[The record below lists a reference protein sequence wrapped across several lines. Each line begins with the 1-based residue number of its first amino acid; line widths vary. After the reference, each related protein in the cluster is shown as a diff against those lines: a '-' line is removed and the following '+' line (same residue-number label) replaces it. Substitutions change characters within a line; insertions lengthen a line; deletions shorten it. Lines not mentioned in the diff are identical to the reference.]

1 MRIAIL
7 ALTLAASAV
16 PASAQ
21 DAGRAAIAE
30 AAGALLQADGPRA
43 LAQLDIAGAAA
54 LDPADAAF
62 RTCVLQRLDP
72 AWTPDPPAA
81 SEPFARQALY
91 AYRQY
96 WRAASITPDRRA
108 AEEAALAGRLAVLL
122 QRPDVSDMDTAEE
135 LTLARIRSEGVHV
148 LGGRTGRLRD
158 LMLWTRQD
166 ERDTEVQLP
175 ERRQQVRIFLLDDFI
190 SRGWSNWMTCD
201 RTGTGGWVKPE
212 GLYAIVPV
220 YTSLEDEG
228 FAVTFQ
234 GHEAQHFADDASWTG
249 MPDWELEFRAKLAE
263 VAMARETRLR
273 VLGRFVQNQ
282 GDDPTEP
289 HSYANRRVL
298 SALRDRLGL
307 PSGADLGAADPPALR
322 AAAIAELRADTA
334 RRPTPLT
341 PAD

>member
-1 MRIAIL
+1 MRTAIL
-7 ALTLAASAV
+7 ALMLAASAA
-16 PASAQ
+16 PATAQ
-21 DAGRAAIAE
+21 DAGRTAIAE

-43 LAQLDIAGAAA
+43 RAQLDVSVAAA

-81 SEPFARQALY
+81 SEPFAQQALH

-96 WRAASITPDRRA
+96 WRAASIAPDRRE
-108 AEEAALAGRLAVLL
+108 AEEANLAGRLALLL
-122 QRPDVSDMDTAEE
+122 QRPEVSDMDAAEE
-135 LTLARIRSEGVHV
+135 LTLARIRGEGVHV

-158 LMLWTRQD
+158 LMLWNRQD
-166 ERDTEVQLP
+166 ERDTEVRLP
-175 ERRQQVRIFLLDDFI
+175 ERRQQVRIFLLDDFV

-220 YTSLEDEG
+220 YSSLEDEG
-228 FAVTFQ
+228 FAVTFL
-234 GHEAQHFADDASWTG
+234 GHEAQHFADNASWTG
-249 MPDWELEFRAKLAE
+249 MPDWELEFRAKLTE

-307 PSGADLGAADPPALR
+307 RAGGDLGAVEPSALR
-322 AAAIAELRADTA
+322 AAAVAELRADTA
-334 RRPTPLT
+334 RRPTPL
-341 PAD
+341 ASED

>member
-1 MRIAIL
+1 MRTAIL
-7 ALTLAASAV
+7 ALMLATSAV
-16 PASAQ
+16 PATAQ
-21 DAGRAAIAE
+21 DAGRVAIAE

-43 LAQLDIAGAAA
+43 RAQLDVAVAAA

-81 SEPFARQALY
+81 SEPFAQQALY

-96 WRAASITPDRRA
+96 WRAATIAPDRRQ
-108 AEEAALAGRLAVLL
+108 AEEAALASRLAGLL
-122 QRPDVSDMDTAEE
+122 QRPDVSDMDSVEE
-135 LTLARIRSEGVHV
+135 LILARIRSEGVYV

-166 ERDTEVQLP
+166 ERDTEVRLP

-220 YTSLEDEG
+220 YPSLEDES
-228 FAVTFQ
+228 FAVTFL
-234 GHEAQHFADDASWTG
+234 GHEAQHFADNASWEG
-249 MPDWELEFRAKLAE
+249 MPGWELEFRAKLAE
-263 VAMARETRLR
+263 VVMARETRLR
-273 VLGRFVQNQ
+273 VLGRFMQNL

-289 HSYANRRVL
+289 HSYANRRL
-298 SALRDRLGL
+298 LIALRDRLQL
-307 PSGADLGAADPPALR
+307 PAGSDLGAVDPSALR

-341 PAD
+341 PP